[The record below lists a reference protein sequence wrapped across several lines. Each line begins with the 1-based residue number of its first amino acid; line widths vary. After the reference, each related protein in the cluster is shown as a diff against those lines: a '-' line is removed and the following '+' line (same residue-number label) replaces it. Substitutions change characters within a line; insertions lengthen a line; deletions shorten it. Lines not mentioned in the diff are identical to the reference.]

1 MDYIDNRVEN
11 IKIAYIGGGS
21 RGWAWGLMSDLAEAE
36 DISGQV
42 ALYDIDYEAAKA
54 NEIIGNKYNDAPMSK
69 SKWSYHAEKE
79 IGDALTDADFVVIS
93 ILPGTFKEM
102 ESDVHTPE
110 KYGIWQSVGDTVG
123 PGGII
128 RALRT
133 LPKEERETIE
143 SSLREYYL
151 IPKVTAITNIVEKF
165 GLLTLH
171 VETDRGDALI
181 AIRNQLHG
189 IKLLHNTRVLFRDN
203 NDNRYEIPDLR
214 QLDKHSRQLIDQYL

>member
-79 IGDALTDADFVVIS
+79 IGDALTDADFVEI
-93 ILPGTFKEM
+93 G
-102 ESDVHTPE
+102 
-110 KYGIWQSVGDTVG
+110 
-123 PGGII
+123 
-128 RALRT
+128 RA
-133 LPKEERETIE
+133 
-143 SSLREYYL
+143 
-151 IPKVTAITNIVEKF
+151 
-165 GLLTLH
+165 H
-171 VETDRGDALI
+171 V
-181 AIRNQLHG
+181 
-189 IKLLHNTRVLFRDN
+189 
-203 NDNRYEIPDLR
+203 
-214 QLDKHSRQLIDQYL
+214 